1 MVIRGGSSS
10 QELSGPLF
18 HPPTTTRPAFG
29 AQHATCNAC
38 PIAPQACASVQARRS
53 PRVTAQRMSGLW
65 VREAQGICCVM
76 ISHSTWGWGG
86 MWGDGIWWLVDVR
99 VGGVGG
105 QSRGV

>member
-1 MVIRGGSSS
+1 M
-10 QELSGPLF
+10 
-18 HPPTTTRPAFG
+18 
-29 AQHATCNAC
+29 
-38 PIAPQACASVQARRS
+38 
-53 PRVTAQRMSGLW
+53 TAQRMSGLW

-86 MWGDGIWWLVDVR
+86 MWGDGTWWLVDVR